1 MSQLT
6 EVLWGTVNIFPTLV
20 LAIALY
26 VAPSFTDY
34 DRGGMIAWLITIVVT
49 FAVIFAVNSSIHS
62 YLVVK
67 YAKREKVAV
76 SVGETV
82 DVQRDRITERGR
94 MVWGEGGILC

>member
-34 DRGGMIAWLITIVVT
+34 DRGGMIAKTVALAMYRMYML
-49 FAVIFAVNSSIHS
+49 FVNRPNKSKLNSARYFYGQS
-62 YLVVK
+62 CMGPENMK
-67 YAKREKVAV
+67 
-76 SVGETV
+76 
-82 DVQRDRITERGR
+82 QP
-94 MVWGEGGILC
+94 GIRW